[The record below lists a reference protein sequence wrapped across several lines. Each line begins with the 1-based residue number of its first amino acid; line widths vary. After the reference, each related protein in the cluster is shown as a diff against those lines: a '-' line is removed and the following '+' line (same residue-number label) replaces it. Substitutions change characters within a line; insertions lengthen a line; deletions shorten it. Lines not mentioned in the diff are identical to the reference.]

1 VKLLRPM
8 RNGLRVRTIQP
19 VAEWECE
26 YSFHVCIMMP
36 VLAAS

>member
-1 VKLLRPM
+1 M

-26 YSFHVCIMMP
+26 NSFH
-36 VLAAS
+36 